1 MTIVELLQRKHHEV
15 DALFSEVDYAAAASK
30 YRLARATFRGLSIK
44 LIASMRAVNAV
55 VYPRFA
61 FHARLAAEVTDAS
74 REHYRIERAINH
86 IRIGALAPEEWR
98 AAVRELRRMVDDHAT
113 AAECALFP
121 FATLALTGDELRTI
135 ATEFLAYEPV
145 AASVAGPSITYD
157 TAA

>member
-15 DALFSEVDYAAAASK
+15 DALFSEIDYAAAASK
-30 YRLARATFRGLSIK
+30 HRLARATFRGLSIK
-44 LIASMRAVNAV
+44 LIASMRAVHAV

-61 FHARLAAEVTDAS
+61 FHGLAAEVTDAS

-86 IRIGALAPEEWR
+86 IRIGALSPEEWR
-98 AAVRELRRMVDDHAT
+98 AAVRELRWMVDDHAT